1 MSDKPINPFVH
12 LDDIT
17 VSNDVTEKA
26 HTTCEP
32 DNQQLQQ
39 QNFNPQMSSGGYNVS
54 VAPQNILY
62 SVMLPNIK
70 LQENTRTNV
79 TLQESSVYID
89 LDLKKVFF
97 IKTKNRSES
106 KFVPT
111 HYGEVPTGSKNYKL
125 ETIEVIADG
134 VFRVERIV
142 SDEFGNTTIYIKV
155 NTVDDELELSME
167 EVTGS
172 NNSVI
177 RKFGEKGLIIDKKY
191 TKHICKYIVSAA
203 GLLSVVEKHHGFYI
217 GKSGTP
223 AHDDESNIRKLACDC
238 YDAPWFFGLGEGIHD
253 DDQALRMVYFCLLG
267 ISSMLTLFRRMNI
280 RGLPLI
286 VIWAD
291 NVTDTYNELSNLF
304 YNGKYRKESFTVHS
318 EKEIPSLYCQED
330 CFIPVIVDKSTS
342 PRSFSAEKQANS
354 LIISNNNQDIISTSA
369 PVIITSDPALFK
381 NESVM
386 IFRYNS
392 FKPENIDEVYN
403 SFKKGILYDNSLY
416 FKLNDDEFWKN
427 GEYPSLTK
435 LYGERRG
442 LLYLLLKYVYLW
454 FAVDDVD
461 EEKHCGFY
469 DFLNSAFSSVDSSG
483 ENTERFCRTLLS
495 CDDLERVDR
504 FTATEYSDMCL
515 YLDKN
520 YISMSSAT
528 FSYLAKKSLCNAD
541 LLKDELKNNR
551 LLVIDTGTYQKNVNI
566 ANRVRNV
573 YCISQPALYGKY
585 NVVMYSNEFI
595 NKAPDYRLGL
605 GVNNDTEIYYSFDSI
620 ARADNQHCFVFG
632 NSGCG
637 KTTLLKS
644 MICESIQN
652 GFECLVIDA
661 KGDYSGFSGEHF
673 YHISFGDEHG
683 YVPCS
688 SIDADSI
695 VKLLQCTGMKLSS
708 ENISK
713 IKAKCGPIAR
723 KTSYPDLKAYLND
736 CYFVLSAD
744 PKTKEFAEM
753 LRELGELPIFRG
765 KLLDWQNILQSGRAV
780 IFDLQYDDVVTDD
793 EVLSNIADTI
803 LQSFFM
809 YKRTKNLP
817 VEERTP
823 CMVFVDE
830 VKNYKIGTKSA
841 ISNILSQG
849 RSGNIAAVLATQY
862 LSADNGTKVGAVIG
876 QCNTVISFNTS
887 EPTYAVKFLEC
898 SNEEKKEMADALKEL
913 TIGEAI
919 VYGKEKT
926 ISTDTSYV
934 HNYLKVRFDDF
945 STEKYQDLF
954 C

>member
-1 MSDKPINPFVH
+1 MSDKSTNPFEH
-12 LDDIT
+12 LDDIM
-17 VSNDVTEKA
+17 VSNDMTEKT
-26 HTTCEP
+26 HTTSEA

-39 QNFNPQMSSGGYNVS
+39 QYSYPQMSSGGYNVS
-54 VAPQNILY
+54 VASQSIPY
-62 SVMLPNIK
+62 SVMIPEIK
-70 LQENTRTNV
+70 IREHTRTNV
-79 TLQESSVYID
+79 ALQESSVYID

-97 IKTKNRSES
+97 IKTKNRSED
-106 KFVPT
+106 KFVQT
-111 HYGEVPTGSKNYKL
+111 NYREVQTGSKNYKL
-125 ETIEVIADG
+125 ETYEVIADG

-203 GLLSVVEKHHGFYI
+203 SYLSVDQKHQGFYI
-217 GKSGTP
+217 SEDGIP
-223 AHDDESNIRKLACDC
+223 AHDDEPNIRRLACDC
-238 YDAPWFFGLGEGIHD
+238 DDAPWFFGLGEGVHN

-267 ISSMLTLFRRMNI
+267 ISSMLTLFRRMNM

-286 VIWAD
+286 VVWAD
-291 NVTDTYNELSNLF
+291 NVTDAYNELSNLF
-304 YNGKYRKESFTVHS
+304 YNGKYCRESFTIHS

-342 PRSFSAEKQANS
+342 PRSFSAGKQANS
-354 LIISNNNQDIISTSA
+354 LIIANNNQDIMATSA

-392 FKPENIDEVYN
+392 FKTENIDKVYN
-403 SFKKGILYDNSLY
+403 SFKDGILYDVSL
-416 FKLNDDEFWKN
+416 FLKLNDDEFWIKS
-427 GEYPSLTK
+427 EYPSLTK

-442 LLYLLLKYVYLW
+442 LLYLLLKYVFLW
-454 FAVDDVD
+454 FVIDDVD

-504 FTATEYSDMCL
+504 FTATEYYDMCL

-520 YISMSSAT
+520 YISMSSDT

-573 YCISQPALYGKY
+573 YCISQSALYGKY
-585 NVVMYSNEFI
+585 NVVMYSNEFK
-595 NKAPDYRLGL
+595 NKAPDYRLRL

-644 MICESIQN
+644 MICESNRMVLSVWLLMLSLIIL
-652 GFECLVIDA
+652 CLA
-661 KGDYSGFSGEHF
+661 E
-673 YHISFGDEHG
+673 
-683 YVPCS
+683 
-688 SIDADSI
+688 SIFLTSDLVMTVDMFR
-695 VKLLQCTGMKLSS
+695 VQLLMRNLSS
-708 ENISK
+708 N
-713 IKAKCGPIAR
+713 
-723 KTSYPDLKAYLND
+723 
-736 CYFVLSAD
+736 
-744 PKTKEFAEM
+744 
-753 LRELGELPIFRG
+753 
-765 KLLDWQNILQSGRAV
+765 
-780 IFDLQYDDVVTDD
+780 
-793 EVLSNIADTI
+793 
-803 LQSFFM
+803 
-809 YKRTKNLP
+809 
-817 VEERTP
+817 
-823 CMVFVDE
+823 
-830 VKNYKIGTKSA
+830 
-841 ISNILSQG
+841 
-849 RSGNIAAVLATQY
+849 
-862 LSADNGTKVGAVIG
+862 
-876 QCNTVISFNTS
+876 
-887 EPTYAVKFLEC
+887 
-898 SNEEKKEMADALKEL
+898 
-913 TIGEAI
+913 
-919 VYGKEKT
+919 
-926 ISTDTSYV
+926 
-934 HNYLKVRFDDF
+934 
-945 STEKYQDLF
+945 
-954 C
+954 